1 VQTTTTPHFFTE
13 AQVRELRRDDL
24 FLHGRDRAILE
35 VLLATGL
42 RASEL
47 LALNVEDIQD
57 DRLLVRR
64 GKGGKSRFVPLTRRA
79 RAALTP
85 VLYQK
90 SRYAAVFTNRLC
102 YRGNKRGGQRLS
114 RRGLHRIVKA
124 YLRTVGLTGSL
135 HTFRSTAATRWL
147 NAGVGLRSVQVMLG
161 HADVSTTA
169 RSYLGVAV
177 DGLVAELRGCLGE

>member
-1 VQTTTTPHFFTE
+1 MYQTTPHFFTE
-13 AQVRELRRDDL
+13 TEVRELRRDDL
-24 FLHGRDRAILE
+24 FLNGRDKAILE

-47 LALNVEDIQD
+47 LALDVGDVGE
-57 DRLLVRR
+57 DRLFVRR
-64 GKGGKSRFVPLTRRA
+64 GKGGKSRFVPLTLRA

-90 SRYAAVFTNRLC
+90 PPYGAVFTNRLC
-102 YRGNKRGGQRLS
+102 YRGNKQGGERLS
-114 RRGLHRIVKA
+114 RRGLHRIVRA

-135 HTFRSTAATRWL
+135 QTFRATAATRWL